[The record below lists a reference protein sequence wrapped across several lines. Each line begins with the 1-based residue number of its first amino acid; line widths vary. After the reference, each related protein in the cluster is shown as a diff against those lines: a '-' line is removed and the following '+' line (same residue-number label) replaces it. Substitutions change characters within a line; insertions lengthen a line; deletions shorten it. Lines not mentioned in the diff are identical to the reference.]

1 MFPTDEWL
9 ETLQFYLIVVSGGRL
24 TLDNFSDARLLAAWQ
39 EQPGMTYPALVP
51 VAEKLVLEFQ
61 AEAQDTETKKFSPM
75 ASTGLPSVV
84 VGESE
89 EFLANGPVSVP
100 MLGVPGDF

>member
-1 MFPTDEWL
+1 MYPSDEWL
-9 ETLQFYLIVVSGGRL
+9 ETLQFYLIVASGGRL
-24 TLDNFSDARLLAAWQ
+24 TLDNFSDARLLEAWQ

-61 AEAQDTETKKFSPM
+61 AEAQDTEAKNSPIGENYEELPN
-75 ASTGLPSVV
+75 GL
-84 VGESE
+84 
-89 EFLANGPVSVP
+89 VSVP